1 MHVKW
6 QLI

>member
-6 QLI
+6 